1 MLIQITRWGKISF
14 KSLSWHFT
22 IVFFRKLSLGI
33 SDYIESVDDSIS
45 DQDPPTFRKLEKT
58 GLKPIPKEI
67 VDKAF

>member
-1 MLIQITRWGKISF
+1 M
-14 KSLSWHFT
+14 SWHFT